1 MKESPI
7 VQQSGQSSPVGSQYH
22 QSDMSPID
30 TRLLSCIAQEGS
42 ESPWYMQNGGKEG
55 DLTPT

>member
-1 MKESPI
+1 M
-7 VQQSGQSSPVGSQYH
+7 GQNCP
-22 QSDMSPID
+22 SDMAQLD

-42 ESPWYMQNGGKEG
+42 ESPWYMQNGNKD